1 MSFGTTL
8 VVIVAI
14 VAVYLLRQQKLR
26 RDGYLPENRDPA
38 PRRDDDYTRG
48 LEREVVELRK
58 RVEVLERIATDDTH
72 RLSQEIEQL
81 RDREHQP

>member
-14 VAVYLLRQQKLR
+14 LAVVYLRQQKLR
-26 RDGYLPENRDPA
+26 REGHLPDHRDPA
-38 PRRDDDYTRG
+38 PRRDDDYTLS
-48 LEREVVELRK
+48 LEREVVDLRK
-58 RVEVLERIATDDTH
+58 RIEVLERIATDDTR

-81 RDREHQP
+81 REKSD